1 MDEVCAIGGV
11 AVFALALPKARRL
24 YLTEV
29 EAEVDGDARFPEID
43 ESGWREVRQ
52 ERHAAGDGDDY
63 AFTFRV
69 LERTG

>member
-1 MDEVCAIGGV
+1 M
-11 AVFALALPKARRL
+11 FALALPKARRL

-29 EAEVDGDARFPEID
+29 EAKVEGDVRFPDLD
-43 ESGWREVRQ
+43 ENTWREVRR
-52 ERHAAGDGDDY
+52 ERRAAGDGDDY